1 MSRYVV
7 SLGGN
12 ALGNNA
18 EEQKRLLVNVA
29 EPIVALI
36 KQGHEVIIVHGNGP
50 QVGMI
55 NLAFAESK
63 STPEMPFPECGAM
76 SQGYIGFHLQN
87 AIYNELAKQK
97 VEKRVAT
104 IVTQVVV
111 DENDPLFQNPTK
123 PVGAFY
129 SKEEAE
135 IIAKDKG
142 YVMKE
147 DSGRGYRRVVASPL
161 PIDVVE
167 KDMILSLIKDQHV
180 VICAGGGGIP
190 VIAKNGRLDGIAAV
204 IDKDY
209 ASAKVAAL
217 VNADYLVILTA
228 VDNAY
233 INYKKPDE
241 KKLEKVSIDEIVKYS
256 DEGYF
261 AKGSMYPKVQAC
273 LKFLAEKKG
282 KTAIISSLEKAKE
295 AFVEKTGTIIKS

>member
-18 EEQKRLLVNVA
+18 EEQKKLLVNVA

-36 KQGHEVIIVHGNGP
+36 KQGHEVIVVHGNGP

-55 NLAFAESK
+55 NLAFAESE
-63 STPEMPFPECGAM
+63 STPDMPFPECGAM

-87 AIYNELAKQK
+87 AIYNELAKQGISK
-97 VEKRVAT
+97 HVAT

-129 SKEEAE
+129 SQEEAE
-135 IIAKDKG
+135 IIAQEKG

-167 KDMILSLIKDQHV
+167 KEMILSLIKNQHV

-190 VIAKNGRLDGIAAV
+190 VIYKNGHLEGIAAV

-228 VDNAY
+228 VDNVY
-233 INYKKPDE
+233 INFKKPGE
-241 KKLEKVSIDEIVKYS
+241 KRLEKVTIEEIKKYS
-256 DEGYF
+256 EEGYF
-261 AKGSMYPKVQAC
+261 AKGSMFPKVQAC
-273 LKFLAEKKG
+273 VRFLEENKG
-282 KTAIISSLEKAKE
+282 KTAIISSLERAKE
-295 AFVEKTGTIIKS
+295 AFLEKTGTIIKS

>member
-18 EEQKRLLVNVA
+18 EEQKRLLLNVA
-29 EPIVALI
+29 EPIVSLI

-87 AIYNELAKQK
+87 AIYNELTKQHID
-97 VEKRVAT
+97 KRVAT

-135 IIAKDKG
+135 IIAKEKG

-167 KDMILSLIKDQHV
+167 KDMILSLIKDKHV

-190 VIAKNGRLDGIAAV
+190 VIAKNNRLDGIAAV

-217 VNADYLVILTA
+217 VDADYLVILTA

-241 KKLEKVSIDEIVKYS
+241 KKLERVAIAEIAKYS
-256 DEGYF
+256 EEGYF

-282 KTAIISSLEKAKE
+282 KTAIISSLEKAKD

>member
-18 EEQKRLLVNVA
+18 EEQKKLLINVA

-36 KQGHEVIIVHGNGP
+36 KAGHEVIIVHGNGP

-63 STPEMPFPECGAM
+63 STPDMPFPECGAM

-87 AIYNELAKQK
+87 AIYNELAKQGIAK
-97 VEKRVAT
+97 HVAT
-104 IVTQVVV
+104 IVTQVLV
-111 DENDPLFQNPTK
+111 DEHDPLFQNPTK

-129 SKEEAE
+129 SKEEAD
-135 IIAKDKG
+135 IIAQENG

-147 DSGRGYRRVVASPL
+147 DSGRGYRRVVASPI
-161 PIDVVE
+161 PVDVVE
-167 KDMILSLIKDQHV
+167 KEMILSLIKDQHV

-190 VIAKNGRLDGIAAV
+190 VIYKGSHLEGIAAV

-217 VNADYLVILTA
+217 IDADYLVILTA

-233 INYKKPDE
+233 INYHKPGE
-241 KKLEKVSIDEIVKYS
+241 KRLELITMAEIEKYS
-256 DEGYF
+256 EEGYF

-273 LKFLAEKKG
+273 LMFLKAKTG
-282 KTAIISSLEKAKE
+282 KTAIISSLEKAKK
-295 AFVEKTGTIIKS
+295 AFLEKTGTIIKS

>member
-1 MSRYVV
+1 VV

-18 EEQKRLLVNVA
+18 EEQKRLLLNVA
-29 EPIVALI
+29 EPIVSLI

-87 AIYNELAKQK
+87 AIYNELAKQHID
-97 VEKRVAT
+97 KRVAT

-135 IIAKDKG
+135 IIAKEKG

-167 KDMILSLIKDQHV
+167 KDMILSLIKDKHV

-190 VIAKNGRLDGIAAV
+190 VIAKNNRLDGIAAV

-217 VNADYLVILTA
+217 VDADYLVILTA

-241 KKLEKVSIDEIVKYS
+241 KKLERVAIAEIAKYS
-256 DEGYF
+256 EEGYF

-282 KTAIISSLEKAKE
+282 KTAIISSLEKAKD

>member
-18 EEQKRLLVNVA
+18 EEQKKLLVNVA

-36 KQGHEVIIVHGNGP
+36 KQGHEVIVVHGNGP

-55 NLAFAESK
+55 NLAFAESE
-63 STPEMPFPECGAM
+63 STPDMPFPECGAM

-87 AIYNELAKQK
+87 AIYNELAKQGISK
-97 VEKRVAT
+97 HVAT

-129 SKEEAE
+129 SQEEAE
-135 IIAKDKG
+135 IITQEKG

-167 KDMILSLIKDQHV
+167 KEMILSLIKNQHV

-190 VIAKNGRLDGIAAV
+190 VIYKNGHLEGIAAV

-228 VDNAY
+228 VDNVY
-233 INYKKPDE
+233 INFKKPGE
-241 KKLEKVSIDEIVKYS
+241 KRLEKVTIEEIKKYS
-256 DEGYF
+256 EEGYF
-261 AKGSMYPKVQAC
+261 AKGSMFPKVQAC
-273 LKFLAEKKG
+273 VRFLEENKG
-282 KTAIISSLEKAKE
+282 KTAIISSLERAKE
-295 AFVEKTGTIIKS
+295 AFLEKTGTIIKS

>member
-18 EEQKRLLVNVA
+18 EEQKKLLINVA

-36 KQGHEVIIVHGNGP
+36 KAGHEVIIVHGNGP

-63 STPEMPFPECGAM
+63 STPDMPFPECGAM

-87 AIYNELAKQK
+87 AIYNELAKQGIAK
-97 VEKRVAT
+97 HVAT

-111 DENDPLFQNPTK
+111 DEHDPLFQNPTK

-129 SKEEAE
+129 SKEEAD
-135 IIAKDKG
+135 IIAQEKG

-147 DSGRGYRRVVASPL
+147 DSGRGYRRVVASPI
-161 PIDVVE
+161 PVDVVE
-167 KDMILSLIKDQHV
+167 KEMILSLIKDQHV

-190 VIAKNGRLDGIAAV
+190 VIYKGSHLEGIAAV

-217 VNADYLVILTA
+217 VDADYLVILTA

-233 INYKKPDE
+233 INYRKPGE
-241 KKLEKVSIDEIVKYS
+241 KRLELITMAEIEKYS
-256 DEGYF
+256 EEGYF
-261 AKGSMYPKVQAC
+261 A
-273 LKFLAEKKG
+273 
-282 KTAIISSLEKAKE
+282 
-295 AFVEKTGTIIKS
+295 

>member
-12 ALGNNA
+12 ALGNSA
-18 EEQKRLLVNVA
+18 EEQKKLLVKVA

-36 KQGHEVIIVHGNGP
+36 QDGHEVIIVHGNGP

-55 NLAFAESK
+55 NLAFAESN
-63 STPEMPFPECGAM
+63 STPDMPFPECGAM

-87 AIYNELAKQK
+87 AIYNELAKQNIK
-97 VEKRVAT
+97 KHVAT

-111 DENDPLFQNPTK
+111 DEHDPLFQNPTK

-129 SKEEAE
+129 SKEEAD
-135 IIAKDKG
+135 IIAQEKG
-142 YVMKE
+142 YVMRE
-147 DSGRGYRRVVASPL
+147 DSGRGYRRVVASPI

-167 KDMILSLIKDQHV
+167 KEMILSLIKDQHV

-190 VIAKNGRLDGIAAV
+190 VIYKNNHLEGIAAV

-217 VNADYLVILTA
+217 VDAD
-228 VDNAY
+228 
-233 INYKKPDE
+233 
-241 KKLEKVSIDEIVKYS
+241 
-256 DEGYF
+256 
-261 AKGSMYPKVQAC
+261 
-273 LKFLAEKKG
+273 
-282 KTAIISSLEKAKE
+282 
-295 AFVEKTGTIIKS
+295 

>member
-18 EEQKRLLVNVA
+18 EEQKRLLLNVA
-29 EPIVALI
+29 EPIVSLI

-87 AIYNELAKQK
+87 AIYNELAKQHIDK
-97 VEKRVAT
+97 LVAT

-135 IIAKDKG
+135 IIAKEKG

-167 KDMILSLIKDQHV
+167 KDMILSLIKDKHV

-190 VIAKNGRLDGIAAV
+190 VIAKNNRLDGIAAV

-217 VNADYLVILTA
+217 VDADYLVILTA

-241 KKLEKVSIDEIVKYS
+241 KKLERVAIAEIAKYS
-256 DEGYF
+256 EEGYF

-282 KTAIISSLEKAKE
+282 KTAIISSLEKAKD

>member
-18 EEQKRLLVNVA
+18 EEQKRLLLNVA
-29 EPIVALI
+29 EPIVSLI

-87 AIYNELAKQK
+87 AIYNELAKQHID
-97 VEKRVAT
+97 KRVAT

-135 IIAKDKG
+135 IIAKEKG

-167 KDMILSLIKDQHV
+167 KDMILSLIKDKHV

-190 VIAKNGRLDGIAAV
+190 VIAKNNRLDGIAAV

-209 ASAKVAAL
+209 ASAKVATL
-217 VNADYLVILTA
+217 VDADYLVILTA

-241 KKLEKVSIDEIVKYS
+241 KKLERVAIAEIAKYS
-256 DEGYF
+256 EEGYF

-282 KTAIISSLEKAKE
+282 KTAIISSLEKAKD